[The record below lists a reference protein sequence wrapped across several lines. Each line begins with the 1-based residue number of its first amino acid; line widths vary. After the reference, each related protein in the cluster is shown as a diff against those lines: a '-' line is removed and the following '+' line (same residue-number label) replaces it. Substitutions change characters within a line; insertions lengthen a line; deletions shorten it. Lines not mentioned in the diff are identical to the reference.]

1 LQKELPPPYYGDSGQ
16 DLNVAQGDFMKIRP
30 AAVAG
35 MFYPGDSRELNTVL
49 KTFLRRAKARPLV
62 PKVLVVPHAGYV
74 YSGQAAAE
82 AYVLLEPLKNKIQ
95 RVILLGPCHRV
106 AVRGMSLPTVQAFAT
121 PLGNIPLDTQAME
134 KLLAL
139 PFVGY
144 SDAAHAEEHSLEVH
158 LPFLQSVLADFSL
171 VPVVVGEISPQQV
184 AQALEQVW
192 GGDETLIVISSDLS
206 HFLPYDVSCEVDG
219 ETARKILHLQTD
231 LHGEEACGCRPLNG
245 LLYLAKQKHLHCELL
260 ALCNSGDTAGDKHRV
275 VGYGAFAL
283 MQA

>member
-1 LQKELPPPYYGDSGQ
+1 MS
-16 DLNVAQGDFMKIRP
+16 IRP

-35 MFYPGDSRELNTVL
+35 MFYPGDPRELSAIVQA
-49 KTFLRRAKARPLV
+49 FLHRANVRTML

-82 AYVLLEPLKNKIQ
+82 AYVLLEPLKNQIK

-106 AVRGMSLPTVQAFAT
+106 PVQGMALPTVDLFAT
-121 PLGNIPLDTQAME
+121 PLGNIPLDTTAVE
-134 KLLAL
+134 KLLTL

-144 SDAAHAEEHSLEVH
+144 SDKAHAEEHSLEVH
-158 LPFLQSVLADFSL
+158 LPFLQSMLANFSL
-171 VPVVVGEISPQQV
+171 VPVVVGETSPQQV

-192 GGDETLIVISSDLS
+192 GGDETLIIISTDLS
-206 HFLPYDVSCEVDG
+206 HFLTYDDCRETDQ
-219 ETARKILHLQTD
+219 ETARKILQLQAN

-245 LLYLAKQKHLHCELL
+245 LLYLAKQKHLRCELL
-260 ALCNSGDTAGDKHRV
+260 ALCNSGDTAGDKRRV

-283 MQA
+283 QAMAQP